1 MSNLTLNK
9 YGHEHCQPCRL
20 LAPILDEI
28 KTEFQGKIDV
38 IDHNTYTM
46 DPLDLSKI
54 NLRAVPT
61 LILQKDGVEIWR
73 NIGLLKKEQIVEK
86 LNEYL

>member
-1 MSNLTLNK
+1 MSNLKLNK
-9 YGHEHCQPCRL
+9 YGHEYCQPCRL

-28 KTEFQGKIDV
+28 KTEFQGKVDV

-73 NIGLLKKEQIVEK
+73 NVGLLSKQQIAEK
-86 LNEYL
+86 LQEYL